1 MRTTESIHNIK
12 DRKWDNIIMNTLP
25 DSYVANSNDL
35 LWAVDAQRKLIFAND
50 AYLDFI
56 LKTTGRKIYVDD
68 YSTSP
73 DGNKAMS
80 DKWDYFYS
88 RALNGEQFHI
98 ITNFASQKSAMLVDA
113 NFIPL
118 ISDDHILGTACLAR
132 ATSTM
137 IPPSMQASDE
147 EDNTSFHSPS

>member
-1 MRTTESIHNIK
+1 MLTKDSVYITK

-25 DSYVANSNDL
+25 ESYVANSNDM
-35 LWAVDAQRKLIFAND
+35 LWAVDPERRLIFAND

-56 LKTTGRKIYVDD
+56 LRTTGNAVRVDD
-68 YSTSP
+68 YSLSP
-73 DGNKAMS
+73 DGNQAMS
-80 DKWDYFYS
+80 DKWDYFYD

-98 ITNFASQKSAMLVDA
+98 ITNFASQQAAMLVDA

-118 ISDDHILGTACLAR
+118 ISEDHVLGTACLAR

-137 IPPSMQASDE
+137 ILPSILSPGE
-147 EDNTSFHSPS
+147 ENNTSFHSHS